1 MEMDENGQEEDSSSM
16 CIHVYNLQTRLS
28 NQSISQLEFLIWN
41 TAHRKLFVIISSI
54 LPRMVHNTLPDA

>member
-16 CIHVYNLQTRLS
+16 CIHVYNLQTRLLKHFS
-28 NQSISQLEFLIWN
+28 ARVPYLKYS
-41 TAHRKLFVIISSI
+41 TKKLFVIISSI